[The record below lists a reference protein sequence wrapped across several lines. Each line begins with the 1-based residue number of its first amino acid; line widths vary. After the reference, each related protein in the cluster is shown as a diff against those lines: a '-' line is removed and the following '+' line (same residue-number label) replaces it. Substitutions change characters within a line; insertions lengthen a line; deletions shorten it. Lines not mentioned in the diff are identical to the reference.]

1 MVVVG
6 GGSNLPNLPQ
16 LVDGETA
23 ILPLSSDSEAVA
35 AELLLGENPG
45 IPPAE
50 LPQFEVARARRGR
63 LSCTAPR
70 EEERSSSRDRSE
82 RCVARGR
89 VL

>member
-1 MVVVG
+1 VVVG
-6 GGSNLPNLPQ
+6 GGGSNLPQ

-50 LPQFEVARARRGR
+50 LPQFEVRARGGVVSHAPHRARRSGR
-63 LSCTAPR
+63 HSATVR
-70 EEERSSSRDRSE
+70 N
-82 RCVARGR
+82 VALRGR